1 MVILTAAA
9 AAWDLGSYRRSRK
22 ALNSYVQIVF
32 EDKNGDMMSIAEQL
46 PYDVNANV
54 IEVDDCDYGI
64 WYMDVSERPEVYK
77 GKTVR
82 FKGQVLKNK
91 YFKDKNF
98 VPGRKVMTCCAEDT
112 SFIGYISFYD
122 KISSLENRQWITVTA
137 QIAYEFQMA
146 YKKKRSGS
154 LCAEGRAGRSTGRRT
169 GLLLNKERTIPMIQD
184 ILPRHLDNQF
194 RWLTPQ
200 KSDIILL
207 FEGSVCLQNGRMKK
221 FIIPITKNSAHR
233 QMRQNTRLFMY
244 CLSRNPVFSGK
255 AQRRSAG
262 WPLSGTAFRC
272 ESA

>member
-1 MVILTAAA
+1 M
-9 AAWDLGSYRRSRK
+9 K

-146 YKKKRSGS
+146 YKKKGPV
-154 LCAEGRAGRSTGRRT
+154 LYVQKVEPAEAPEDE
-169 GLLLNKERTIPMIQD
+169 LVY
-184 ILPRHLDNQF
+184 F
-194 RWLTPQ
+194 
-200 KSDIILL
+200 
-207 FEGSVCLQNGRMKK
+207 
-221 FIIPITKNSAHR
+221 
-233 QMRQNTRLFMY
+233 
-244 CLSRNPVFSGK
+244 
-255 AQRRSAG
+255 
-262 WPLSGTAFRC
+262 
-272 ESA
+272 